1 MSRGPALGQEMRFVS
16 GVIPGRTGV
25 VAGVLGL
32 LAVALVPL
40 SPAHAQGN
48 AASCANGIAVPDPSE
63 NPGLVSDCEALL
75 EARDTLAGT
84 GSLNWSA
91 DTPMDQWD
99 GITVG
104 GFPQRVI
111 ELNLY
116 QRKLTGEIPS
126 GLSRLSELHILN
138 LLSNELS
145 GEIPRELGLLI
156 NLQDLSLSS
165 DRLIGGIPAELGRLV
180 NLRRLYVGHGQLSG
194 KIPPDIGT
202 LSNLTSLTLRNN
214 RLSGPIPPQFG
225 SLSKL
230 RQLDLYGN
238 QLSGEVPV
246 EFGGLSNLEELVLGA
261 NQLSGRIPIE
271 LTNLSNLKR
280 IQLHNNHLEGEIPPG
295 LGGLSNLVQLDLGQN
310 RLSGRIP
317 TALASL
323 SNLESLTLSYNRLNG
338 EILPELGRLSNL
350 TELGLAGNQL
360 SGHIP
365 LELTNLSNLEL
376 LYLDHNQLSGEVP
389 PTLGR
394 LSKLIDLRLS
404 DNKLTGQIPPELGDL
419 GSLTILDLD
428 GNRLSDPIPTALG
441 NLASLK
447 ILNLEENRL
456 SGPIP
461 PELGSLVNLRWLIL
475 SNNRLSGPIPAELG
489 SLSGLTVLHF
499 YGNNLS
505 GDIPSELGRLVHMN
519 NLYIANSNLTGCI
532 PGGLRAAEN
541 NDLNRVG
548 LPFCDVL
555 LDDLVVSPGSL
566 APSFDRYRT
575 YYTADA
581 AAPIVTVRP
590 ISRHDATLQ
599 VLGEDGHEL
608 ADADG
613 TVPGMQIGTG
623 TALTTITIKVVSADG
638 AATHTYTVEIR
649 QVLGAPS
656 IGAIEA
662 GGGYLAVSWSA
673 PGEFAEARTA
683 SYDLRYIPTT
693 DDETADPNWTIV
705 ANAWTASASGRPR
718 YVITGLSAGT
728 QYEVQVRAVGRDGEP
743 ADWSGSVTGTPTTP
757 SACVTGGAVTGA
769 INPGIVSDC
778 ESLLAARDTLAG
790 SGRLNWSASTRIEDW
805 DGVNLGGTPRR
816 VVGLSL
822 NSRGLDGTI
831 PAELGDLTGLRR
843 LHLFENRLAGP
854 MPAELGRLTS
864 LRSLDLSDNRLT
876 GQVPVDFARLSNL
889 RSLDLS
895 GNRLTGA
902 IPPQLGDLHL
912 DEVDLSGN
920 DLRGCVPPRRGRHG
934 GPVCFAAEGATLTV
948 DARYLL
954 RDGRLK
960 ITSVGDAANGLVTLD
975 GATIV
980 YTHDGSETTT
990 GGFTYTVFDGTNS
1003 TTALV
1008 TIRIVPVNDPPL
1020 AVADAVTV
1028 QEGGTVSVQAQELL
1042 ANDSDAEGDTLSITA
1057 VGDATNGLVTLDG
1070 DTIIYSHDGSE
1081 MATASFTYTVT
1092 DGTDS
1097 TTALVTVTV
1106 GPVND
1111 PPVGVDDALA
1121 VREGGAISIDARK
1134 LLENDTDAEDDALS
1148 ITAVGDAANGLVTLD
1163 GSTVIYRHDGSETT
1177 SAGFSYTV
1185 SDGTDSV
1192 SAAVTITVSPVND
1205 PPEGVDDALTVQEG
1219 DTVSVDARKLLENDT
1234 DAEDDALSIT
1244 AVGDA
1249 INGIVTLDGSTIIYA
1264 HDGSETE
1271 TGGFTYTVS
1280 DGTDSATALVTIT
1293 VIRVNDPP
1301 VGVDD
1306 ALAVREGGTL
1316 SVQAQHLLGN
1326 DSDAEGDALTI
1337 TAVGEAISGL
1347 ITLHGNRIIYEHD
1360 GSETNAGSFAYTI
1373 SDGTDS
1379 TSVLVT
1385 ITVSPVNDPPSSVDD
1400 TLSVA
1405 EGGTVAVRA
1414 QRLTSNDSDAEG
1426 DPLRITDVRDAINGV
1441 VTLRGDTI
1449 TYEHDGAETTAGGF
1463 TYTVSDGAESARA
1476 LVTISVSP
1484 VNDPPVGVGDAL
1496 AVQEGGTISV
1506 AYQQLLAND
1515 TDAEGDALRIT
1526 AVGDAINGV
1535 VTLDGGAIS
1544 YEHDGSETLTGSF
1557 TYTVSDGTDSDAV
1570 VVTIVVSPVADVPV
1584 GLLIAAALGMSLLA
1598 VAALAVIAV
1607 RRRRQQS

>member
-91 DTPMDQWD
+91 DTPISDWE
-99 GITVG
+99 GVG
-104 GFPQRVI
+104 LLESPQRVI
-111 ELNLY
+111 ELALGNRRLDGTIPPVLENLSRLRWIRLGVN
-116 QRKLTGEIPS
+116 QLVGEIPVELANITTLRTLALYNNQLT
-126 GLSRLSELHILN
+126 GRIPRELSRLGNLEELHLGKN
-138 LLSNELS
+138 QLT
-145 GEIPRELGLLI
+145 GEIPRELGSLGNLEKLLLWENRLNGVI
-156 NLQDLSLSS
+156 PAELGALTNLRELYLSHNQLRGEPPVELGDLSRLQVMNLGSNRLTGPVPSWLVRLTDLRSLWLSS
-165 DRLIGGIPAELGRLV
+165 NQLTGEIPPELASLTELQLLELGHNLLTGEIPVELGSLHNLRGLYLWGNQLTGEIPATLGNLANLRMLGLWDNRLSGEIPPELGNLSELQVLALGSNKLTGEIPAELGRL
-180 NLRRLYVGHGQLSG
+180 
-194 KIPPDIGT
+194 
-202 LSNLTSLTLRNN
+202 
-214 RLSGPIPPQFG
+214 
-225 SLSKL
+225 SKL
-230 RQLDLYGN
+230 YALELLHND
-238 QLSGEVPV
+238 LSGEIPSALGSLV
-246 EFGGLSNLEELVLGA
+246 NLENLY
-261 NQLSGRIPIE
+261 LSDNR
-271 LTNLSNLKR
+271 LT
-280 IQLHNNHLEGEIPPG
+280 GEIPP
-295 LGGLSNLVQLDLGQN
+295 S
-310 RLSGRIP
+310 
-317 TALASL
+317 
-323 SNLESLTLSYNRLNG
+323 
-338 EILPELGRLSNL
+338 LGRP
-350 TELGLAGNQL
+350 A
-360 SGHIP
+360 
-365 LELTNLSNLEL
+365 NLSVLHLN
-376 LYLDHNQLSGEVP
+376 V
-389 PTLGR
+389 
-394 LSKLIDLRLS
+394 
-404 DNKLTGQIPPELGDL
+404 NKLTGPIPPELGDL
-419 GSLTILDLD
+419 SKLEVLSLSVNELT
-428 GNRLSDPIPTALG
+428 GEIP
-441 NLASLK
+441 
-447 ILNLEENRL
+447 E
-456 SGPIP
+456 
-461 PELGSLVNLRWLIL
+461 ELGSLANLESLYL
-475 SNNRLSGPIPAELG
+475 SHNR
-489 SLSGLTVLHF
+489 
-499 YGNNLS
+499 
-505 GDIPSELGRLVHMN
+505 
-519 NLYIANSNLTGCI
+519 LTGCI
-532 PGGLRAAEN
+532 PAGLRNLEL
-541 NDLNRVG
+541 DHDFDQLG

-555 LDDLVVSPGSL
+555 LDGLVVSPGSL
-566 APSFDRYRT
+566 APSFDRYRAD
-575 YYTADA
+575 YTTEVST
-581 AAPIVTVRP
+581 PIVTIHP
-590 ISRHDATLQ
+590 ISRRDANLQ
-599 VLGEDGHEL
+599 VLGGDGREL
-608 ADADG
+608 ADVDEAVPGVQINTGTGFTAVTIMVVAADG
-613 TVPGMQIGTG
+613 GATNAYTIG
-623 TALTTITIKVVSADG
+623 L
-638 AATHTYTVEIR
+638 R
-649 QVLGAPS
+649 RVLGAPT
-656 IGAIEA
+656 IAAVEA
-662 GGGYLAVSWSA
+662 GGGYMTVSWAA
-673 PGEFAEARTA
+673 PDEFAEARTA
-683 SYDLRYIPTT
+683 SYDLRYIRTA
-693 DDETADPNWTIV
+693 DDETVDSNWTIV
-705 ANAWTASASGRPR
+705 ANAWTASAGGSPQH
-718 YVITGLSAGT
+718 VITGLSAGT
-728 QYEVQVRAVGRDGEP
+728 QYEVQVRAVDRDGEP
-743 ADWSGSVTGTPTTP
+743 AAWSASVTGTPTTP

-769 INPGIVSDC
+769 VNPGIVSDC

-805 DGVNLGGTPRR
+805 DGVTLGGTPRR
-816 VVGLSL
+816 VVGLSV
-822 NSRGLDGTI
+822 NSRELDGTI

-843 LHLFENRLAGP
+843 LHLFENRLTGP
-854 MPAELGRLTS
+854 IPAELGRLTS
-864 LRSLDLSDNRLT
+864 LQSLDLSDNRLI
-876 GQVPVDFARLSNL
+876 GQIPVDFARLSNL

-1003 TTALV
+1003 TTALL
-1008 TIRIVPVNDPPL
+1008 TIRIAPVNDPP
-1020 AVADAVTV
+1020 AAAADAVTV

-1057 VGDATNGLVTLDG
+1057 VGDATDGIVTLDG
-1070 DTIIYSHDGSE
+1070 DTIIYAHDGSE
-1081 MATASFTYTVT
+1081 TATGGFTYTVT

-1192 SAAVTITVSPVND
+1192 TALVTITVSPVND

-1219 DTVSVDARKLLENDT
+1219 DTVSVDARKLLDNDT
-1234 DAEDDALSIT
+1234 DAEGDRLSIT
-1244 AVGDA
+1244 AVRDA
-1249 INGIVTLDGSTIIYA
+1249 TNGLVTLDGNTIFY
-1264 HDGSETE
+1264 
-1271 TGGFTYTVS
+1271 
-1280 DGTDSATALVTIT
+1280 
-1293 VIRVNDPP
+1293 R
-1301 VGVDD
+1301 
-1306 ALAVREGGTL
+1306 
-1316 SVQAQHLLGN
+1316 
-1326 DSDAEGDALTI
+1326 
-1337 TAVGEAISGL
+1337 
-1347 ITLHGNRIIYEHD
+1347 HD

-1449 TYEHDGAETTAGGF
+1449 TYEHDGAETTAGSF
-1463 TYTVSDGAESARA
+1463 TYTVSDGAESAIASVSIR
-1476 LVTISVSP
+1476 VSP

-1506 AYQQLLAND
+1506 SSQQLLAND
-1515 TDAEGDALRIT
+1515 TDVEGDALRIT
-1526 AVGDAINGV
+1526 AIGDAINGV

-1544 YEHDGSETLTGSF
+1544 YEHDGSETTTGGF
-1557 TYTVSDGTDSDAV
+1557 TYTVSDLTDSATV
-1570 VVTIVVSPVADVPV
+1570 LVSVTVSPVDDLPV
-1584 GLLIAAALGMSLLA
+1584 LLLVAAALGTSLLA
-1598 VAALAVIAV
+1598 LAVLATIVV
-1607 RRRRQQS
+1607 RRGRQGS